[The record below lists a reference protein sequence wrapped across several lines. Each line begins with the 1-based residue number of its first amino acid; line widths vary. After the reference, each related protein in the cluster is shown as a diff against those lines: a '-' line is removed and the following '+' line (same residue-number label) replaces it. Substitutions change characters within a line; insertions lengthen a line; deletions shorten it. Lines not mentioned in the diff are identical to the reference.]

1 VGHGKAHFCKEG
13 SKEVLLVGSAQ
24 SSKKIDDGPNQY
36 GPFPKNKSKNKKKRS
51 NEYELH
57 YAPLILR
64 YGLGLLER

>member
-1 VGHGKAHFCKEG
+1 M
-13 SKEVLLVGSAQ
+13 LLVGSAQ